1 MIDNIKPPSR
11 TENKCFEMKIMQ
23 VQLGITLYSKRY
35 RSYQGDSFINETTVV
50 NDKKLKLVIMNWW
63 IVQSK
68 KRKEK
73 NVKETLIEDYN

>member
-1 MIDNIKPPSR
+1 
-11 TENKCFEMKIMQ
+11 MKIMQ

-35 RSYQGDSFINETTVV
+35 SSYQGDSVINETTVV
-50 NDKKLKLVIMNWW
+50 NDETLKLVIMNWW

-73 NVKETLIEDYN
+73 NVKETLIEDNN